1 MQAKKAKNGIAK
13 MQKKL
18 WQKKDINKYA
28 QSADKNMKL
37 ADKEQYAENAETDF
51 FKENYEKREK
61 VYNITVE
68 KAQTYYANGVLVSN
82 CDTLTYLIQSTIARK
97 KASILEFC

>member
-1 MQAKKAKNGIAK
+1 

-18 WQKKDINKYA
+18 WQKKDTNKYV
-28 QSADKNMKL
+28 QSADKNTKL
-37 ADKEQYAENAETDF
+37 ADKEQYAENVKIDSL
-51 FKENYEKREK
+51 KENYEKREK

-82 CDTLTYLIQSTIARK
+82 CDTLVYLINVTIARK
-97 KASILEFC
+97 QVSILETL